1 MHTKVRE
8 LDRLI
13 QEAGAI
19 ISSLTNYAS
28 VAVTPT
34 MTQISIP
41 ASLRIIPVDKMNF
54 VIVVVTDSGTVK
66 NKMVRTMTDV
76 TRDEAEL
83 LTYVLNQTL
92 TGLPLSHITA
102 ERFDIVRRAAGLS
115 ALLAPVAEYIAEL
128 IEELSDQEVF
138 LEGASKML
146 RFPNT
151 GYAQGAGRCSIYGG
165 RPQAP

>member
-1 MHTKVRE
+1 MCEVR
-8 LDRLI
+8 LRYS
-13 QEAGAI
+13 AA
-19 ISSLTNYAS
+19 SSVSAAS
-28 VAVTPT
+28 SASASSAVTPT
-34 MTQISIP
+34 MTQISI
-41 ASLRIIPVDKMNF
+41 RQFEIIPVDKMNF

-128 IEELSDQEVF
+128 IEELSDQQVF

-146 RFPNT
+146 RFPEYRDT
-151 GYAQGAGRCSIYGG
+151 HKAQA
-165 RPQAP
+165 QLLLF